1 MKKYVIILSQKF
13 PVTHPRKGEPTG
25 FKEKVLVAI
34 NSKNDP
40 FRHVSEYKIHTI
52 RPDYQKWERRFQE
65 VFSGKACLSL
75 RCWTGRPYHSKQ
87 EEIAVL
93 TKADGIGVE
102 TLVLPNR
109 STAWV
114 GYPNRRL
121 SVDISYLAHADGLS
135 LEDWC
140 AWFRRCDLS
149 KPLAIIHF
157 TPLRYAG

>member
-1 MKKYVIILSQKF
+1 MKKYVIILSQAF

-40 FRHVSEYKIHTI
+40 SRYVSEYKAHTI
-52 RPDYQKWERRFQE
+52 RANYEFWKKRFDE
-65 VFSGKACLSL
+65 INAGNACLSL
-75 RCWTGRPYHSKQ
+75 RQWTGKPYRSKQ
-87 EEIAVL
+87 VEIVRL
-93 TKADGIGVE
+93 TKDDGIGIE
-102 TLVLPNR
+102 KLVFPNR

-114 GYPNRRL
+114 NYPNRRL
-121 SVDISYLAHADGLS
+121 SVDISYLALADGLS

-140 AWFRRCDLS
+140 AWFRHYDLS

-157 TPLRYAG
+157 TPLRYDI